1 MVIETVLIVTQ
12 DVKGLS
18 SARQGKNI
26 SMFDRIRDQAKNFAF
41 VCSPACAKRSLGGK
55 LAKSECAKD
64 FFSADRVKMDGAEME
79 SRRAGF
85 IS

>member
-1 MVIETVLIVTQ
+1 MSRVYQEHGKVKIYRCSIGFETKL
-12 DVKGLS
+12 
-18 SARQGKNI
+18 R
-26 SMFDRIRDQAKNFAF
+26 NFAF